1 MAPAATGSPFGALQL
16 ALDALK
22 PAAPKAEPIVPIVEE
37 PKALPE
43 ADDRI
48 KFVVGA
54 DQDDECVRDKV
65 RVLIREGYDR
75 DQAVAI
81 AYSMCGEKAIDDVD
95 LQPTEEMAALAARG
109 LELRDEYNR
118 GGTEVGVARARDI
131 KNRVNL
137 SPETVQ
143 RMNSFF
149 ARHRVD
155 LDATGARAGEDGY
168 PTAGAIAW
176 MLWGGDPSDPDGAGA
191 GWAARKVEEIERES
205 KRASE
210 AAPVEHS
217 EDYDKA
223 LRRVTEYKQIE
234 AKYGDNADA
243 VVQMQQQLAS
253 LHERQQ
259 AIGDVVKALGEAFGG
274 E

>member
-1 MAPAATGSPFGALQL
+1 
-16 ALDALK
+16 
-22 PAAPKAEPIVPIVEE
+22 
-37 PKALPE
+37 
-43 ADDRI
+43 
-48 KFVVGA
+48 
-54 DQDDECVRDKV
+54 
-65 RVLIREGYDR
+65 
-75 DQAVAI
+75 
-81 AYSMCGEKAIDDVD
+81 MCGEKAVDDVD

-155 LDATGARAGEDGY
+155 LEATGARAGEEGY

-191 GWAARKVEEIERES
+191 GWAARKVEEIARES
-205 KRASE
+205 KKQFAIELHHQSE
-210 AAPVEHS
+210 AFQIA
-217 EDYDKA
+217 YK
-223 LRRVTEYKQIE
+223 RVTEYKAMQQH
-234 AKYGDNADA
+234 YGDQADA
-243 VVQMQQQLAS
+243 MLALQKQIAA
-253 LHERQQ
+253 LHERQA